1 MSQFFFE
8 MCCET
13 HGRHVHRVVRPAP
26 VLGGEE
32 LLEEG
37 ARGERVLDDGVDQ
50 GAYNAHVWMGGLR
63 FCKFRLGKMFLPKV
77 SSLKSGR

>member
-1 MSQFFFE
+1 
-8 MCCET
+8 MCYKT

-37 ARGERVLDDGVDQ
+37 AGGERVLDDGVNQ
-50 GAYNAHVWMGGLR
+50 GAYDNALVFMSGIRL
-63 FCKFRLGKMFLPKV
+63 FKFRLGKMFLPKV
-77 SSLKSGR
+77 SLP